1 MSFQRPTRSIL
12 ISHMITVS
20 HGLLFAGHGSRLRW
34 ELRAQQLKI
43 VTPVSKE
50 VIETQKSD

>member
-1 MSFQRPTRSIL
+1 MSFQLPTGSIL

-20 HGLLFAGHGSRLRW
+20 HGLLFAGHSSRLHW
-34 ELRAQQLKI
+34 DPRAQQLKI

-50 VIETQKSD
+50 VIETQKSA